1 MPLFTT
7 WAAARL
13 AACLVL
19 AGDPDGADSALE
31 RATPDL
37 APLAAYEARLADA
50 ELRSARGEEDAASFA
65 AAAAEI
71 AEAGGHVTSA
81 IRLRALAQRSA

>member
-1 MPLFTT
+1 
-7 WAAARL
+7 
-13 AACLVL
+13 VL